1 MVILITLFLPFL
13 RSISFYIPGH
23 FSYLGVRFIFVRR
36 LSFFL
41 AKIYVPAMLVVFV
54 SWLSFFVDK
63 NSVPARVSLGI
74 TTVLTMTT
82 LIMGL
87 GQDSLPVVSY
97 MRALD
102 WYLIVCYLLVFGS
115 FAEYAVVNY
124 TRQFHLRRRNVG
136 VKCETVI
143 I

>member
-1 MVILITLFLPFL
+1 
-13 RSISFYIPGH
+13 
-23 FSYLGVRFIFVRR
+23 
-36 LSFFL
+36 
-41 AKIYVPAMLVVFV
+41 MLVVFV

-102 WYLIVCYLLVFGS
+102 RYLIVCYLLVFGS

-124 TRQFHLRRRNVG
+124 TSQFHLRRRNVG

>member
-1 MVILITLFLPFL
+1 
-13 RSISFYIPGH
+13 
-23 FSYLGVRFIFVRR
+23 
-36 LSFFL
+36 
-41 AKIYVPAMLVVFV
+41 
-54 SWLSFFVDK
+54 
-63 NSVPARVSLGI
+63 
-74 TTVLTMTT
+74 
-82 LIMGL
+82 
-87 GQDSLPVVSY
+87 

-124 TRQFHLRRRNVG
+124 TSKFHLRRRNVG